1 MKKLHPYIYST
12 YQYIKFKHFLPTDME
27 HKMTRCE
34 VPGPAAIFNCSVL
47 RTLRAQ
53 LFGLLIAFGVLF
65 PTGGQSQVHTY
76 LFDNNFNSSSGGP
89 PLTELVSCG
98 ANPGTFGPVTTV
110 NAAGVCLNFNAY
122 CFEGGGGLKYPNT
135 GPYVTGGYTVSMYVK
150 FNSVTSWT
158 RLLDFENSTSDAGIY
173 LFGGCLQAIPWQQP
187 VGPCPS
193 FQANT
198 FYLITFVRDPTT
210 FVSDIYVNGVLFAQ
224 LYDSNYP
231 WLRGTVNGI
240 NFFRDDNVSPCEAGS
255 GCIAFMQVSPIRA
268 TAADVA
274 LLWSNIP
281 TLVQAAVSVPPNV
294 SITPANGTLNC
305 TTSTIPLT
313 ATGGVTYVWNNGG
326 QTTAGRVVD
335 SASTYT
341 VTVTDV
347 NGCTATA
354 SSVITKDITPPTAS
368 ISPLG
373 GTLTCATT
381 SINLTAA
388 GGASY
393 NWGGGI
399 TTATRL
405 VTAPATYTVTVTGN
419 NGCTATA
426 TASVGQNITPPVA
439 SVNPASA
446 TLTCTNTTA
455 TLTASGGTSYNWG
468 GGITTAAN
476 TVSTANSYTV
486 TVTGTNGCTAT
497 ANATVTQNT
506 TPPVAAI
513 SPAGAALTCAATTA
527 TLTASGG
534 ISYNWGGGVTTAAN
548 TVSAANNYTVTVTG
562 TNGCTAT
569 AAATVTQN
577 ITPPTATISPATS
590 TLTCGT
596 TSATLTASGGGTY
609 NWGGGVTTAA
619 NTVTVPSTYT
629 VTVTATNGCTA
640 TASATVNQNINA
652 PVVTI
657 SPASFTLTCATT
669 SVTLT
674 ANGGAGYAW
683 SGGGNT
689 ATKVVSAPG
698 TYVVTATDANG
709 CTASASVLIAQD
721 IAAPTAVVSPASA
734 TLSCITTSSVLTATG
749 GISYDWGGGVTTNTN
764 TITTPNTYTVTVTG
778 ANGCTANASAVVT
791 QDITP
796 PVAAV
801 APANATL
808 TCANNTVTLTASGGA
823 SYNWGGGIT
832 TSNHTVSVP
841 NTYVVTVTGTNGC
854 TATASSVVG
863 QTTAPPVVTISPAS
877 ADLTCITSSVT
888 LTATGGGSY
897 NWSGGITTATN
908 TVNTADTYTVTVT
921 DANGCSASA
930 AAIVT
935 MNTTPPAATIS
946 TLATE
951 LTCAVTAITLTANGG
966 GSYDWGGGTTTAST
980 TVAAPNTYTVT
991 VTGTN
996 GCTATASSVI
1006 TQDISAPTAAVSP
1019 VNATITCVVPSVTI
1033 TASGGVSYDWGNAI
1047 TTAANTV
1054 NSPNTYTVTVTAA
1067 NGCTATAASVIAQS
1081 ITVPAAAVSPA
1092 SATLDCINTSTVL
1105 TASGGI
1111 TYNWGGGVTTANKTV
1126 TLPNTYTVTVTD
1138 VNGCT
1143 ASASSVILQDI
1154 TAPVAVISPAGAA
1167 LNCVTSSV
1175 TLTASGGTT
1184 YDWGSGITTATN
1196 TVGAANT
1203 YTVTVTGT
1211 NGCSATAAAAV
1222 VQDFTPPAAAITA
1235 STNILTCTTLSIPL
1249 TATGGTGYDW
1259 GGGITTA
1266 TNTVTSPNTYS
1277 VTVTAAN
1284 GCTAVSSTTITQD
1297 ITAPVV
1303 SITPANA
1310 TLTCI
1315 ATTYNLTAAGGATYD
1330 WGQGIVTAINS
1341 ISTPN
1346 TYTVTATGSN
1356 GCTATAAAT
1365 ITQDITTPNVNIAP
1379 ASTLTCAVL
1388 SSTLQASSTTLNAAY
1403 DWGGGV
1409 VTSAKTV
1416 STPGNY
1422 TVTVTDPANGCTISS
1437 SAAVAQDIVAP
1448 NIALSNTGT
1457 LNCISTSVTINATS
1471 TTPNVSYDWG
1481 GGNTSTSNIVTTAG
1495 SYTIT
1500 VTDPANSC
1508 TATMANA
1515 VVQDIAAPP
1524 VNIAT
1529 PAQLNCINA
1538 SVTITA
1544 SSTVGAATYDWGNGT
1559 LTSNNT
1565 VTTPASYSVTV
1576 TNPANGCTATATTSV
1591 VQNQNVPAVSI
1602 ITPDTITC
1610 HTPSVTLSASTS
1622 AVIPAYNWGSGN
1634 SGSTFAVAVPG
1645 TYTLTITDNDNG
1657 CSATASADVYDVPLM
1672 NLSETHTNVSCFGF
1686 NDATIDLTVSGGQ
1699 SPFSFT
1705 WSNGGA
1711 NEDIISATAGTQ
1723 TVTVTDNINCTATIS
1738 VAITEPAS
1746 MVITETHNDI
1756 TCFGNNNGS
1765 IDITVSAGMAP
1776 YDYRWNTSET
1786 IEDRTAL
1793 APGTYSVTATDYN
1806 SCSVSITTTITEP
1819 AEVTMQPTITNPTCA
1834 TNGNDGSISVVV
1846 NGGTTPYNYA
1856 WSNNNTTD
1864 TNPNLGEGSF
1874 GITVTDANSCV
1885 VTDMYTLA
1893 YQYDFVVDAA
1903 PSVSI
1908 KLGESTV
1915 LDYTLTGN
1923 TGNYTSVWAPDYA
1936 LSCVNCVSPDV
1947 TPVYSKLY
1955 TVTITNDLGCV
1966 SSDTMSVTVVP
1977 LYEVFVPNAFTPNG
1991 DGVNDLF
1998 SIYGN
2003 LDGVEYMEIKIFNRL
2018 GEKVY
2023 ESSDHQFTWDGSYKG
2038 ELQTAQIFTWQM
2050 KLTWLNGHRDELR
2063 KGTLT
2068 LFK

>member
-1 MKKLHPYIYST
+1 MEQKTKHCAGHPTTGTIVF
-12 YQYIKFKHFLPTDME
+12 YQNILRRIKALLP
-27 HKMTRCE
+27 
-34 VPGPAAIFNCSVL
+34 VIIGF
-47 RTLRAQ
+47 
-53 LFGLLIAFGVLF
+53 VLF
-65 PTGGQSQVHTY
+65 APLPGAAQVHTY
-76 LFDNNFNSSSGGP
+76 LFNNNFNSSSGGP
-89 PLTELVSCG
+89 ALTELLSCG
-98 ANPGTFGPVTTV
+98 ASPGSFGPVTAVT
-110 NAAGVCLNFNAY
+110 APGVCQTFNAF
-122 CFEGGGGLKYPNT
+122 CFNAGGGVRYSNPGNMI
-135 GPYVTGGYTVSMYVK
+135 GGGYSISMYVK
-150 FNSVTSWT
+150 FTNISGWV
-158 RLLDFENSTSDAGIY
+158 RLLDFLNQNSDAGLYIMNRCMNAY
-173 LFGGCLQAIPWQQP
+173 PWQQP
-187 VGPCPS
+187 VGPCP
-193 FQANT
+193 FFVANT
-198 FYLITFVRDPTT
+198 FYLFTFVRNPLT
-210 FVSDIYVNGVLFAQ
+210 FRTDVYVNGVFFEQ
-224 LYDSNYP
+224 IYDSDYP
-231 WLRGTVNGI
+231 WLKGNGGI
-240 NFFRDDNVSPCEAGS
+240 NFFRDDDSAPCNVSAGCVAFIQLTPTQLTAS
-255 GCIAFMQVSPIRA
+255 EIAQLYASLPTLIQA
-268 TAADVA
+268 TA
-274 LLWSNIP
+274 
-281 TLVQAAVSVPPNV
+281 SVPPNV
-294 SITPANGTLNC
+294 GITPASGTIN
-305 TTSTIPLT
+305 
-313 ATGGVTYVWNNGG
+313 
-326 QTTAGRVVD
+326 
-335 SASTYT
+335 
-341 VTVTDV
+341 
-347 NGCTATA
+347 
-354 SSVITKDITPPTAS
+354 
-368 ISPLG
+368 
-373 GTLTCATT
+373 CATT
-381 SINLTAA
+381 SINLTATGGGTYTWSNGA
-388 GGASY
+388 TVPNRTVTLDSTYTVTVTDANGCSASAACVINKDITPPTATITPSTGTLTCSASTLTLTAGGGASY
-393 NWGGGI
+393 NWGSGI
-399 TTATRL
+399 TTPSRSI
-405 VTAPATYTVTVTGN
+405 TAPASYAVTVTGA

-439 SVNPASA
+439 SITPTSA
-446 TLTCTNTTA
+446 TLTCTNTAT
-455 TLTASGGTSYNWG
+455 TLTASGGSSYNWG
-468 GGITTAAN
+468 AGVTTAAN
-476 TVSTANSYTV
+476 TVNTASAYTV
-486 TVTGTNGCTAT
+486 TVTGANGCTAT
-497 ANATVTQNT
+497 ATASVSQNI
-506 TPPVAAI
+506 TPP
-513 SPAGAALTCAATTA
+513 SATITPPGTTLNCVVTTT
-527 TLTASGG
+527 TLTANGG
-534 ISYNWGGGVTTAAN
+534 TSYNWGGGVTTAAN
-548 TVSAANNYTVTVTG
+548 TVNAANNYTVTVTG
-562 TNGCTAT
+562 NNGCTAT
-569 AAATVTQN
+569 ATASVNQDLA
-577 ITPPTATISPATS
+577 PPTAAITPTS
-590 TLTCGT
+590 ATLTCST
-596 TSATLTASGGGTY
+596 PSTTLTASGGATY
-609 NWGGGVTTAA
+609 NWGSGITTAI
-619 NTVTVPSTYT
+619 NTVTVP
-629 VTVTATNGCTA
+629 N
-640 TASATVNQNINA
+640 N
-652 PVVTI
+652 
-657 SPASFTLTCATT
+657 
-669 SVTLT
+669 
-674 ANGGAGYAW
+674 
-683 SGGGNT
+683 
-689 ATKVVSAPG
+689 
-698 TYVVTATDANG
+698 
-709 CTASASVLIAQD
+709 
-721 IAAPTAVVSPASA
+721 
-734 TLSCITTSSVLTATG
+734 
-749 GISYDWGGGVTTNTN
+749 
-764 TITTPNTYTVTVTG
+764 YTVTVTG
-778 ANGCTANASAVVT
+778 ANGCTAIAAAVVNQDINAPVASISPASYTLNCTNTSVTLTASGGASFAWSGGGTASTKTVSSPGTYVVTATDPNGCTSISSAVIT

-796 PVAAV
+796 PVAA
-801 APANATL
+801 
-808 TCANNTVTLTASGGA
+808 
-823 SYNWGGGIT
+823 
-832 TSNHTVSVP
+832 
-841 NTYVVTVTGTNGC
+841 
-854 TATASSVVG
+854 
-863 QTTAPPVVTISPAS
+863 ISPAS
-877 ADLTCITSSVT
+877 AT
-888 LTATGGGSY
+888 LNCS
-897 NWSGGITTATN
+897 N
-908 TVNTADTYTVTVT
+908 T
-921 DANGCSASA
+921 SAS
-930 AAIVT
+930 
-935 MNTTPPAATIS
+935 
-946 TLATE
+946 L
-951 LTCAVTAITLTANGG
+951 
-966 GSYDWGGGTTTAST
+966 
-980 TVAAPNTYTVT
+980 
-991 VTGTN
+991 
-996 GCTATASSVI
+996 
-1006 TQDISAPTAAVSP
+1006 
-1019 VNATITCVVPSVTI
+1019 
-1033 TASGGVSYDWGNAI
+1033 TASGGVSYDWGSGI

-1081 ITVPAAAVSPA
+1081 ITVPTAAVSPA

-1167 LNCVTSSV
+1167 LNCVTSAV

-1184 YDWGSGITTATN
+1184 YDWGGGITSPTN
-1196 TVGAANT
+1196 TVGAAST

-1235 STNILTCTTLSIPL
+1235 STNILTCSTLSIPL

-1330 WGQGIVTAINS
+1330 WGQGIITAINS

-1403 DWGGGV
+1403 DWGGGI

-1437 SAAVAQDIVAP
+1437 AAAVAQDIVAP

-1457 LNCISTSVTINATS
+1457 LNCISGNVTINAIS

-1508 TATMANA
+1508 TATMAN
-1515 VVQDIAAPP
+1515 VVIQDIAAPP

-1538 SVTITA
+1538 NVTIMA
-1544 SSTVGAATYDWGNGT
+1544 SSTVGTATFDWGNGT
-1559 LTSNNT
+1559 LTPNYT
-1565 VTTPASYSVTV
+1565 VTAPASYSVTV
-1576 TNPANGCTATATTSV
+1576 TNPANGCTATATTTV

-1634 SGSTFAVAVPG
+1634 LGSTYAVAVPG
-1645 TYTLTITDNDNG
+1645 TYTLTLTDNDNG

-1711 NEDIISATAGTQ
+1711 NEDIVSTIAGTQ
-1723 TVTVTDNINCTATIS
+1723 TATVTDNINCTATIS

-1746 MVITETHNDI
+1746 MVITETHNDV

-1765 IDITVSAGMAP
+1765 INITVSAGMAP
-1776 YDYRWNTSET
+1776 YDYRWNTSEI

-1819 AEVTMQPTITNPTCA
+1819 AEVTMQPTVTNPTCA

-1923 TGNYTSVWAPDYA
+1923 TGNYTSVWSPDYA